1 MVTVA
6 FHTLGC
12 KVNQYETEAMI
23 EAFELAGYKIGN
35 YEEYSD
41 IYIINTC
48 TVTNIGDKKSRQII
62 RRALELNP
70 NAFIAVV
77 GCYCQVAPDK
87 VLNIDGVGLVLGTN

>member
-77 GCYCQVAPDK
+77 GCYSQVAPDK